1 MKNRTYRNFLRTM
14 KMLQTKGYDV
24 KESEELARLVWDNVE
39 ADQGRGNRTA
49 EWFVKQILSKS
60 DYDKIH

>member
-1 MKNRTYRNFLRTM
+1 M